1 MTEKPAGKT
10 EPAVAE
16 AQVKAEAGSEAGAKA
31 KAAKPTKPLSKNRA
45 WAYVFIG
52 GALEIV
58 WASGFKYEAVPSV
71 VVLVSLLV
79 SFDLIIR
86 ATKVLP
92 VGTTYAVFAGIG
104 TIGTV
109 AVEAVFSGGS
119 ISPVKVLIVLLLLAF
134 IIGLKLTSGKEGA

>member
-1 MTEKPAGKT
+1 
-10 EPAVAE
+10 
-16 AQVKAEAGSEAGAKA
+16 
-31 KAAKPTKPLSKNRA
+31 
-45 WAYVFIG
+45 
-52 GALEIV
+52 
-58 WASGFKYEAVPSV
+58 
-71 VVLVSLLV
+71 LV